1 MKDFM
6 SFGVSILIGMSIG
19 MFYDFYRVFRRFS
32 KPGKVMSYIEDLLFW
47 MIICFIFFIL
57 LIKLTG
63 GVIRGFVFIAAL
75 VGILFYMFFLSKI
88 VYSLF
93 YHIFRLILNL
103 LSEIINVIANPFKKS
118 IGFIKAKIKK
128 IFLLIRVF
136 FKEVGKYKKI
146 ISRKK

>member
-32 KPGKVMSYIEDLLFW
+32 KPSKVMSYIEDLLFW

-63 GVIRGFVFIAAL
+63 GV
-75 VGILFYMFFLSKI
+75 
-88 VYSLF
+88 
-93 YHIFRLILNL
+93 LN
-103 LSEIINVIANPFKKS
+103 
-118 IGFIKAKIKK
+118 
-128 IFLLIRVF
+128 
-136 FKEVGKYKKI
+136 
-146 ISRKK
+146 